1 MVETLRVCAVLGVIS
16 RTSQTQHKAT
26 GGVGGGG
33 GSEYRDTQV
42 GTQVR
47 QTQARAER
55 LGGHG
60 NVKRVLH
67 RGHCSETESWSIRL
81 MPSLG

>member
-1 MVETLRVCAVLGVIS
+1 MVETLRVCTVLGVIS

-26 GGVGGGG
+26 GGLGGA

-47 QTQARAER
+47 QTQARAEK

-60 NVKRVLH
+60 NVKSYTEVTVVRQN
-67 RGHCSETESWSIRL
+67 RGAFASCPAWARS
-81 MPSLG
+81 